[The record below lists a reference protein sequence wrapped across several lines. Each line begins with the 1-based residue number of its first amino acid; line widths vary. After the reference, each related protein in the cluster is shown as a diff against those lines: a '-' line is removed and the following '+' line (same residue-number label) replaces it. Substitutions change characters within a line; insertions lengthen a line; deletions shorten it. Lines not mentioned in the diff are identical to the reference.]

1 MAQIESILLKP
12 LLTEKL
18 SVATEQN
25 NTYGFQVE
33 LKSNK
38 NQIKQAVETLYNVR
52 VLKVRTSVLPGKMK
66 RAGRHTFKTGKTKKA
81 FVKIA
86 EGQTIE
92 FYKNV

>member
-1 MAQIESILLKP
+1 MAQLENILLKP
-12 LLTEKL
+12 ILTEKL
-18 SVATEQN
+18 SVATEN
-25 NTYGFQVE
+25 YNTYGFKVE

-38 NQIKQAVETLYNVR
+38 NQIKMAVETLYNVK
-52 VLKVRTSVLPGKMK
+52 VISVRTSVLPGKTK
-66 RAGRHTFKTGKTKKA
+66 RAGRHLTKSGKSKKA